1 MMVTQIKES
10 SVSLDIVL
18 STFFILAIV
27 QAVSVNLLKIA
38 FPITQFLLLIM
49 PVAIFLGRG
58 KIKKA
63 ILLVVFLAF
72 LCFLALASTY
82 FFLGGS
88 SDEYFYQSYA
98 VLLFVAFGLFFSKFS
113 LLVDMNR
120 SLPILRLA
128 LVSYLIFSSVIH
140 LYFWE
145 EIAGIFYG
153 RDNNYGGLLM
163 DGRVPRMYGLFFNPL
178 SSSFSALILFLILY
192 VVNIRDKFL
201 YVLLALIVLFS
212 FSRSAIF
219 LLGITFFYM
228 VLVGSRWAV
237 FIPIFILSLV
247 IIVFFLFFGDS
258 FLSGFIDVVMKDE
271 TGSIREHILN
281 YKIGFSYVARLYGEG
296 FVDASGYGAWNTRL
310 ESMPLQFAFA
320 GGGLVFLL
328 LVLPI
333 AFCLFFLIARFGLI
347 RSAPVFVLLPLLFS
361 FPLHTFNLPIFLAI
375 FLLCLWMPNIEQ
387 VKQGALS
394 SVS

>member
-1 MMVTQIKES
+1 MVTQAKEN
-10 SVSLDIVL
+10 SVSLDVFL
-18 STFFILAIV
+18 STFFLLAIV
-27 QAVSVNLLKIA
+27 QAILANLLKIA
-38 FPITQFLLLIM
+38 FPITQFFLLIL
-49 PVAIFLGRG
+49 PVAFFLGSG
-58 KIKKA
+58 KIKKT

-72 LCFLALASTY
+72 LCLLALASTY
-82 FFLGGS
+82 FFLGGLR
-88 SDEYFYQSYA
+88 DEYFYQSYA
-98 VLLFVAFGLFFSKFS
+98 ILLFVAFGLFFSKFS
-113 LLVDMNR
+113 LLVDMDR
-120 SLPILRLA
+120 SLPILRWT
-128 LVSYLIFSSVIH
+128 LVFYLILSSVIH

-145 EIAGIFYG
+145 EIAVIFYG

-192 VVNIRDKFL
+192 VANIRDKFL
-201 YVLLALIVLFS
+201 CVLLALIVLFS

-219 LLGITFFYM
+219 LLGITVFYM
-228 VLVGSRWAV
+228 ALVGSRWAV
-237 FIPIFILSLV
+237 YVPIFILS
-247 IIVFFLFFGDS
+247 IVFFLFFGDGL
-258 FLSGFIDVVMKDE
+258 LSAFIDVVMKDE
-271 TGSIREHILN
+271 TGSIREHIFN
-281 YKIGFSYVARLYGEG
+281 YKIGFSHIVHLYGEG
-296 FVDASGYGAWNTRL
+296 FVDARGYGAWNTRL

-347 RSAPVFVLLPLLFS
+347 RSTPAFVLLPLLFS

-375 FLLCLWMPNIEQ
+375 FLLCLWMPNIVQ
-387 VKQGALS
+387 VKQGTLS